1 MIVSTVYQQE
11 CEELSRKVAEL
22 TTENNAL
29 RTELDQL
36 KKACEDMEAQNAR
49 LMVSTW
55 HSAHTL
61 PYIHMRNANFILG
74 STCPDGILTLNGEM
88 IQSQEPAAVTTTL
101 GMSIAAPKVQQH
113 DDEGKLHKKAN
124 NNSNGKY
131 VGGSRKLEANPR

>member
-1 MIVSTVYQQE
+1 MILSTVYQQE

-36 KKACEDMEAQNAR
+36 KKACEDMEAQNAQ
-49 LMVSTW
+49 LM
-55 HSAHTL
+55 
-61 PYIHMRNANFILG
+61 
-74 STCPDGILTLNGEM
+74 
-88 IQSQEPAAVTTTL
+88 SQEPAAVTTTL

-131 VGGSRKLEANPR
+131 VGGSHKLEANPR